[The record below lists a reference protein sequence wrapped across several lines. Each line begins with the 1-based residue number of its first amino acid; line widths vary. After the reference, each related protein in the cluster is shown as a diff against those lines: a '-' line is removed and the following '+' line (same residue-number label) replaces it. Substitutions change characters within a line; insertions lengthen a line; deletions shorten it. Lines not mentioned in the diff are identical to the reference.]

1 MIKPVVL
8 VVLDGWGLAAQTA
21 GNPIAQAKLPTMERL
36 KNFPHSQ
43 LLASGTAVGLLDND
57 PGNTEIG
64 HVSLAAGRVSKTPIV
79 RITEAI
85 KNGSFFT
92 NKALL
97 QATDYVKKYH
107 SNLHL
112 MGLLGS
118 GNVHA
123 SNDYLYAL
131 LKLAKQ
137 EEVENVFLHL
147 FTDGR
152 DSSPTAALSLVNDLQ
167 KHLVQ
172 LGSGTIATI
181 TGRFFAMDRD
191 RRWSRT
197 KKAYEAV
204 LGGVGEKFTSTSD
217 LINSWYQKNITDEF
231 IPPSVVTH
239 KNGNPLV
246 KIGEHDSVIFY
257 NHRIDRAK
265 QLTAMLTN
273 NNKHSLKLFF
283 VSMVEYDKHLPVQA
297 VAFPPEPLRE
307 TLGEIFAQKGLS
319 QLRAAESEKERFVTY
334 YFNGYQEQ
342 PFDSEDRLIVPSPQV
357 NTYDE
362 KPAMSAFELT
372 EQVLVKMEDDNY
384 DFILI
389 NFANPDMVGH
399 TGLFKPTVEACEAVD
414 TCLGKILDKILQT
427 KTGLLIVTADH
438 GNAEEKIDLKT
449 GVTLTEHTSNP
460 VPIIFAGSTVK
471 EKQILS
477 GGILADVAP
486 TLLNLLNIKTPS
498 VMTGKNLLS

>member
-8 VVLDGWGLAAQTA
+8 AVLDGWGLAAQTA

-85 KNGSFFT
+85 KNGSFFA

-97 QATDYVKKYH
+97 QATDYVKKH
-107 SNLHL
+107 NSNLHL
-112 MGLLGS
+112 MGLFGS

-137 EEVENVFLHL
+137 EAVENVFLHL

-172 LGSGTIATI
+172 LSLGTIATV
-181 TGRFFAMDRD
+181 TGRFYAMDRD
-191 RRWSRT
+191 RRWART
-197 KKAYEAV
+197 KKAYEAIF
-204 LGGVGEKFTSTSD
+204 GGVGEKFASVSD
-217 LINSWYQKNITDEF
+217 LISSWYQKNITDEF
-231 IPPSVVTH
+231 IPPSVITD
-239 KNGNPLV
+239 KNGQPLA
-246 KIGEHDSVIFY
+246 KIGTNDAVIFY

-265 QLTAMLTN
+265 QLTSMFTGN
-273 NNKHSLKLFF
+273 FF
-283 VSMVEYDKHLPVQA
+283 VSMVEYDRHLPVQA

-307 TLGEIFAQKGLS
+307 TLGEIFAQQGLR

-334 YFNGYQEQ
+334 YFNGYREQ
-342 PFDSEDRLIVPSPQV
+342 PFTNEDRLIVPSPQV

-372 EQVLVKMEDDNY
+372 EQVLAKMGDDNY

-399 TGLFKPTVEACEAVD
+399 TGLFKPTIEACEVVD

-427 KTGLLIVTADH
+427 DGLLVVTADH

-449 GVTLTEHTSNP
+449 GITLTEHTSNP
-460 VPIIFAGSTVK
+460 VPIILAGSAVK
-471 EKQILS
+471 EKQIS
-477 GGILADVAP
+477 AGGILADVAP
-486 TLLNLLNIKTPS
+486 TLLNLLNMEIPPA
-498 VMTGKNLLS
+498 MTGKNLLS